1 MLSVPFQRKKLTGI
15 AEKCGNFSFNRGSP
29 AFVRGYRGQVPDV
42 ADFNRV
48 IRGISGEVY
57 LGAREATIF
66 SKRGL
71 PRSGSQKG
79 SNFSWP

>member
-15 AEKCGNFSFNRGSP
+15 AEKCGNFFSTAGDPRLRE
-29 AFVRGYRGQVPDV
+29 ARGQVADL

-48 IRGISGEVY
+48 IRGIGGEVY
-57 LGAREATIF
+57 LGARDATIF
-66 SKRGL
+66 FLFLS